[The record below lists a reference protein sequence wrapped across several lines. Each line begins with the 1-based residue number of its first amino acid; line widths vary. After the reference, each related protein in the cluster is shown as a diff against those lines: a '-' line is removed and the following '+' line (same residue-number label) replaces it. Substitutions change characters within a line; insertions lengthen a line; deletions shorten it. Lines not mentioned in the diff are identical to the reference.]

1 MNTNLS
7 ENKNGIIKDLA
18 ATVTLTAKRL
28 RFILFDN
35 IPVVNN
41 LEYPSACF
49 IARDN
54 RFAASVVNVSPSRP
68 SELLP

>member
-1 MNTNLS
+1 MNTSLN

-35 IPVVNN
+35 IPVLNN
-41 LEYPSACF
+41 LEYPSCF